1 MFLCVFLSNKAFTS
15 FYFFSKALASL
26 LQTAYSFI
34 SDAFLG
40 EEISQ
45 DVNANG
51 IAVAL
56 MDYMPPVFIRFTPRE
71 KMMQVKKR
79 RRRSRGCISYSGEN
93 REMTL

>member
-1 MFLCVFLSNKAFTS
+1 M
-15 FYFFSKALASL
+15 

-40 EEISQ
+40 KEISQ

-71 KMMQVKKR
+71 KMMQIKNPR
-79 RRRSRGCISYSGEN
+79 WRSSGCISSSGEN